1 MSKSI
6 LINRIH
12 NEALDLKTGLIT
24 WKEFDKELEKIV
36 QNIKDGYYS
45 LD

>member
-6 LINRIH
+6 LIARIH

-24 WKEFDKELEKIV
+24 WEEFDKELEKIV
-36 QNIKDGYYS
+36 DNIKNGYYS
-45 LD
+45 LE